1 MHFLKEIELLR
12 FFNQYIPAE
21 TFKRFSVVHLRKR
34 RVLIHL
40 VDTTTWK
47 KQSSLRGNM
56 ISGKC
61 QLSFCVRQKHSALV
75 KAYICFFLQIM
86 LHLKLAVRYFIK
98 VPISEIVT
106 HINNLFLPFVCCFFL
121 CRLNYDC
128 HISFEYKPFFMFH
141 LFAFA
146 YNIVHNGKTK
156 EKKQRKENL
165 QRKKIVHAFSK

>member
-1 MHFLKEIELLR
+1 MSIEFLR
-12 FFNQYIPAE
+12 ATE
-21 TFKRFSVVHLRKR
+21 TLCSR
-34 RVLIHL
+34 
-40 VDTTTWK
+40 
-47 KQSSLRGNM
+47 QSIYM
-56 ISGKC
+56 
-61 QLSFCVRQKHSALV
+61 
-75 KAYICFFLQIM
+75 FFLQIM

-106 HINNLFLPFVCCFFL
+106 HINNLFYHSYVGFFV